1 MPDFMLLL
9 YSDPRAFDDVSP
21 EDFQR
26 VIERYRAWTER
37 LKASGHFLASDK
49 LTDGEGRVLRR
60 HGDGVRVT
68 DGPFT
73 EAKEVVGGYYSVS
86 ADDYDAAVELARS
99 CPHLDFGS
107 IEVRQVDDLGP
118 PPDAS

>member
-1 MPDFMLLL
+1 MPDYMLLL
-9 YSDPRAFDDVSP
+9 YSSPDGFDDVSP

-26 VIERYRAWTER
+26 VIERYRAWTDQ

-49 LTDGEGRVLRR
+49 LTDGEGRVLRQ
-60 HGDGVRVT
+60 DGGALRVT

-86 ADDYDAAVELARS
+86 AADYDEAVALART
-99 CPHLDFGS
+99 CPHLDYGT
-107 IEVRQVDDLGP
+107 IEVREVEQFAP
-118 PPDAS
+118 PEES